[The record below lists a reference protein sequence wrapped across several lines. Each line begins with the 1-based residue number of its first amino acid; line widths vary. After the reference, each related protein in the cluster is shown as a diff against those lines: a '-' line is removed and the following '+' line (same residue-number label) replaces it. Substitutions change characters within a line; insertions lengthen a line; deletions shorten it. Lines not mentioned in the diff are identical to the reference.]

1 MMSPLEHVLAAAKS
15 VANTGKQ
22 PSLALI
28 KTKLGNSIPLPIL
41 IQGLQQFKSMSPESI
56 AQIQPPSSPLSQT
69 DNTEESSELD
79 KLKHDFEQ
87 LKNAYQQLS
96 IRVTQLEADHKV
108 QK

>member
-28 KTKLGNSIPLPIL
+28 KTKLGNSVPLPIL
-41 IQGLQQFKSMSPESI
+41 IQGLQQFKSMSSESI
-56 AQIQPPSSPLSQT
+56 AQIQTPDTPLSQS

-96 IRVTQLEADHKV
+96 IRVSQLEVDHKV